1 MPVRK
6 VVTRRG
12 RGFRGNFPS
21 RKLSRMVAGE
31 SITELDAMLLLEFS
45 PGVLSYQEQ
54 PILVRYRDGDF
65 VRDYYPDFE
74 VSFTT
79 GEVMHLE
86 IKTAKELANPIAQA
100 KYRAIAA
107 DYARRQ
113 HGFRILTDKEIR
125 QGQLYENLTLLA
137 SFLHVKPAET
147 SKQEW
152 LMSFGRDE
160 VLFSTVEDVL
170 GKAEVLRLIAWGIAH
185 GDLLIPLGGEASVY
199 LIGEGGSYA
208 TYLL

>member
-12 RGFRGNFPS
+12 RGFRGYFPS
-21 RKLSRMVAGE
+21 RKLGRMVAGE
-31 SITELDAMLLLEFS
+31 SITELNAILHLEFS

-74 VSFTT
+74 VVFTT

-86 IKTAKELANPIAQA
+86 IKTAKELAKPITQT
-100 KYRAIAA
+100 KYRVIAA

-113 HGFRILTDKEIR
+113 HGFRILTDEEIR
-125 QGQLYENLTLLA
+125 EGTLFENLTLLA

-152 LMSFGRDE
+152 LMCFGRDA
-160 VLFSTVEDVL
+160 VSFSAVADVL

-185 GDLLIPLGGEASVY
+185 GNLRMVLGGETRIQLVS
-199 LIGEGGSYA
+199 EGGCDA

>member
-1 MPVRK
+1 MLSRK
-6 VVTRRG
+6 VITRRG

-21 RKLSRMVAGE
+21 RKLGRMVAGE
-31 SITELDAMLLLEFS
+31 SITELDAMLVLEFS
-45 PGVLSYQEQ
+45 PGVLSYREQ

-74 VSFTT
+74 VVFTT

-86 IKTAKELANPIAQA
+86 IKTAKELAKPITQT

-113 HGFRILTDKEIR
+113 HGFRILTDDEIR
-125 QGQLYENLTLLA
+125 QGAMFENLTLLA

-152 LMSFGRDE
+152 LMCFGRDE
-160 VLFSTVEDVL
+160 VQFSTVADVL

-185 GDLLIPLGGEASVY
+185 GDLRIPLGGEARIH
-199 LIGEGGSYA
+199 LIGEGGCDA